1 MKDLTVGNSS
11 RLIFS
16 FAVPMLIGNVFQQ
29 FYNIAD
35 SIIVGKFIGKEALAA
50 VGASFPLIFMLIS
63 FVVGVAMGTTV
74 IIAQYYG
81 AKDMKMVKKSMDTL
95 YIFLF
100 FASIVVTI
108 LGILFSKPIFRLIN
122 LPADIMPQAVTY
134 FNVYLAGLIFF
145 FGFNGT
151 SAILRG
157 LGDSKTPLYFLII
170 STVINIVLA
179 VLFVAIFKWGVAG
192 AAFATVI
199 AQAGAFITG
208 IIYLNRTHE
217 VVKLSFR
224 KLEFDWG
231 IFKKSLQ
238 IGLPSGFQQ
247 TFVALGMLAVM
258 RIVNEFGTDVIA
270 AYSVAGRI
278 DSLAGMPAMNFG
290 VALST
295 FVGQNLGA
303 GKTDRVK
310 QGFKAT
316 LIMSSALALF
326 TTLMVIIFPRAL
338 MGLFSSDPAVIE
350 IGSHYLIIVG
360 SFYVFF
366 STMFV
371 VGGVMRGA
379 GDTLIPMFITLF
391 SLWIIR
397 IPLAWV
403 FSNQMGY
410 MGIWWSIPIAWF
422 VGMVL
427 SYLYYLKGN
436 WKKKVIV
443 RPAKVQPEAD
453 TNPPVFE

>member
-1 MKDLTVGNSS
+1 MKDLTEGNSS
-11 RLIFS
+11 RLILN

-63 FVVGVAMGTTV
+63 FVIGISMGTTV
-74 IIAQYYG
+74 IVAQYYG
-81 AKDMKMVKKSMDTL
+81 AKDLRKVKRAMDTL

-100 FASIVVTI
+100 FSSIFVTL
-108 LGILFSKPIFRLIN
+108 LGIFFARPIFQLIS
-122 LPADIMPQAVTY
+122 LPADILPQAVTY
-134 FNVYLAGLIFF
+134 FHVYMTGFLFF

-170 STVINIVLA
+170 STLMNVLLA
-179 VLFVAIFKWGVAG
+179 VLFVAIFHWGVTG
-192 AAFATVI
+192 AALATVI

-208 IIYLNRTHE
+208 IIYLNRKHE
-217 VVKLSFR
+217 VVKLSLR
-224 KLEFDWG
+224 HLEFDRE
-231 IFKKSLQ
+231 IFYRSIQ
-238 IGLPSGFQQ
+238 IGLPTGFQQ
-247 TFVALGMLAVM
+247 TFVAIGMLAVTK
-258 RIVNEFGTDVIA
+258 IVNGFGTDVIA

-290 VALST
+290 VALTT

-303 GKTDRVK
+303 RRTDRVK

-316 LIMSSALALF
+316 LLMSSALAIATSILVVLIPAPLMSLF
-326 TTLMVIIFPRAL
+326 T
-338 MGLFSSDPAVIE
+338 SDPAVIT
-350 IGSHYLIIVG
+350 IGSRYLVIVG
-360 SFYVFF
+360 SFYVLF

-371 VGGVMRGA
+371 IGGVMRGA

-397 IPLAWV
+397 IPLAWL
-403 FSNQMGY
+403 FSGYMGY
-410 MGIWWSIPIAWF
+410 IGIWWSIPAGWF
-422 VGMVL
+422 VGMAL

-436 WKKKVIV
+436 WMRKTVISF
-443 RPAKVQPEAD
+443 PH
-453 TNPPVFE
+453 

>member
-1 MKDLTVGNSS
+1 MKDLTVGNSG

-16 FAVPMLIGNVFQQ
+16 FALPMLIGNVFQQ

-74 IIAQYYG
+74 IIAQYFG
-81 AKDMKMVKKSMDTL
+81 AKDMRMVKRSMDTL

-100 FASIVVTI
+100 FASILVTI
-108 LGILFSKPIFRLIN
+108 LGLVFCKPIFQLIN

-134 FNVYLAGLIFF
+134 FKVYLAGLIFF

-170 STVINIVLA
+170 STVMNIILA
-179 VLFVAIFKWGVAG
+179 ILFVAVFKWGVGG
-192 AAFATVI
+192 AAIATVI
-199 AQAGAFITG
+199 SQAGAFITG
-208 IIYLNRTHE
+208 IIYLNKTHA
-217 VVKLSFR
+217 VVKLSLHN
-224 KLEFDWG
+224 LEFDWG

-258 RIVNEFGTDVIA
+258 RIVNDFGTNVIA
-270 AYSVAGRI
+270 AYSVAVRI

-303 GKTDRVK
+303 QKIDRVK
-310 QGFKAT
+310 AGFRAT
-316 LIMSSALALF
+316 LMMSSALALF
-326 TTLMVIIFPRAL
+326 TTLIVVLFPRAL
-338 MGLFSSDPAVIE
+338 MNLFTSDASVIE

-360 SFYVFF
+360 AFYVFF

-391 SLWIIR
+391 SLWLIR
-397 IPLAWV
+397 IPMAWL
-403 FSNQMGY
+403 FSREIGY
-410 MGIWWSIPIAWF
+410 IGIWWSIPVAWF
-422 VGMVL
+422 VGMCL

-436 WKKKVIV
+436 WKNKVIV
-443 RPAKVQPEAD
+443 RPRPVVQELD
-453 TNPPVFE
+453 

>member
-1 MKDLTVGNSS
+1 MKDLTVGNSG
-11 RLIFS
+11 RLIFR

-74 IIAQYYG
+74 IIAQYFG
-81 AKDMKMVKKSMDTL
+81 AKDMRMVKRSMDTL

-100 FASIVVTI
+100 FASILVTI
-108 LGILFSKPIFRLIN
+108 LGLVFSKPIFRLIN

-170 STVINIVLA
+170 STVMNIILA
-179 VLFVAIFKWGVAG
+179 ILFVAVFKWGVAG

-199 AQAGAFITG
+199 SQAGAFITG

-217 VVKLSFR
+217 VVKLSIHN
-224 KLEFDWG
+224 LEFDWG
-231 IFKKSLQ
+231 IFRRSLQ

-258 RIVNEFGTDVIA
+258 RIVNDFGTNVIA

-303 GKTDRVK
+303 QKVERVR
-310 QGFKAT
+310 QGFQAT
-316 LIMSSALALF
+316 LYMSSALAIF
-326 TTLMVIIFPRAL
+326 TTLMVVVFPRGL
-338 MGLFSSDPAVIE
+338 MNLFTSDASVIE
-350 IGSHYLIIVG
+350 IGSHYLVIVG
-360 SFYVFF
+360 AFYVFF

-391 SLWIIR
+391 SLWLIR
-397 IPLAWV
+397 IPMAWL
-403 FSNQMGY
+403 FSRQVGY
-410 MGIWWSIPIAWF
+410 IGIWWSIPIAWF
-422 VGMVL
+422 VGMSL

-436 WKKKVIV
+436 WKKKVII
-443 RPAKVQPEAD
+443 RPKPLRQEL
-453 TNPPVFE
+453 E

>member
-1 MKDLTVGNSS
+1 MKDLTVGNSG
-11 RLIFS
+11 RLIFL

-74 IIAQYYG
+74 IIAQYFG
-81 AKDMKMVKKSMDTL
+81 ARDMKMVKRAMDTL

-100 FASIVVTI
+100 FASILVTI
-108 LGILFSKPIFRLIN
+108 LGFVFSGPIFRLIK
-122 LPADIMPQAVTY
+122 LPADIMPQAITY
-134 FNVYLAGLIFF
+134 FKVYLLGIIFF

-170 STVINIVLA
+170 STIINIVLA

-199 AQAGAFITG
+199 AQAGAFLTG
-208 IIYLNRTHE
+208 IFYLNRRHE
-217 VVKLSFR
+217 VVNLSL
-224 KLEFDWG
+224 KNLEFDWD
-231 IFKKSLQ
+231 IFKKSLK

-258 RIVNEFGTDVIA
+258 RIVNDFGTDVIA

-303 GKTDRVK
+303 RKIDRVK
-310 QGFKAT
+310 LGFKAT

-326 TTLMVIIFPRAL
+326 TTLMVVVFPRSL
-338 MGLFSSDPAVIE
+338 MSLFNSDPSVIE
-350 IGSHYLIIVG
+350 IGSHYLVIVG

-397 IPLAWV
+397 IPLAWL
-403 FSNQMGY
+403 FSNHMGY
-410 MGIWWSIPIAWF
+410 IGIWWSIPIAWA
-422 VGMVL
+422 VGMAL

-436 WKKKVIV
+436 WKKKVII
-443 RPAKVQPEAD
+443 RPLEAA
-453 TNPPVFE
+453 TEAEAG

>member
-1 MKDLTVGNSS
+1 MKDLTVGNSG
-11 RLIFS
+11 RLIFN

-29 FYNIAD
+29 LYNIAD
-35 SIIVGKFIGKEALAA
+35 SIIVGKFIGKEALGA

-63 FVVGVAMGTTV
+63 FVIGVTMGTTV
-74 IIAQYYG
+74 IISQYYG
-81 AKDMKMVKKSMDTL
+81 AKDMKNVKRAMDTL

-100 FASIVVTI
+100 FASILVTI
-108 LGILFSKPIFRLIN
+108 LGILFSRPIFRLIK
-122 LPADIMPQAVTY
+122 LPPDILPLAVTY
-134 FNVYLAGLIFF
+134 FNVYLLGSIFF

-170 STVINIVLA
+170 ATVTNVILA
-179 VLFVAIFKWGVAG
+179 ILFVAVFKWGVMG
-192 AAFATVI
+192 AALATVVS
-199 AQAGAFITG
+199 QAGAFLTAIF
-208 IIYLNRTHE
+208 YLNRNHE
-217 VVKLSFR
+217 VVRLTIR
-224 KLEFDWG
+224 KLEFDKA
-231 IFKKSLQ
+231 IFRKSLQ

-258 RIVNEFGTDVIA
+258 RIVNDFGTDVIA

-278 DSLAGMPAMNFG
+278 DSLAGMPAMNFA

-303 GKTDRVK
+303 RKVERVK
-310 QGFKAT
+310 AGFRAT
-316 LIMSSALALF
+316 FFMSTALALF
-326 TTLMVIIFPRAL
+326 TSIMVIIFPGTL
-338 MGLFSSDPAVIE
+338 MGLFSNDPSVIR
-350 IGSHYLIIVG
+350 IGSQYLVVVG

-366 STMFV
+366 SSMFV

-397 IPLAWV
+397 IPLAWIL
-403 FSNQMGY
+403 SRHYGY
-410 MGIWWSIPIAWF
+410 AGIWWSIPLAWMI
-422 VGMVL
+422 GASL

-443 RPAKVQPEAD
+443 KFFPMTEEIETP
-453 TNPPVFE
+453 T

>member
-1 MKDLTVGNSS
+1 MKDLTVGNSG
-11 RLIFS
+11 RLIFH

-35 SIIVGKFIGKEALAA
+35 SVISGKFIGKEALAA

-63 FVVGVAMGTTV
+63 FVIGIAMGTTV
-74 IIAQYYG
+74 IVAQYFG
-81 AKDMKMVKKSMDTL
+81 ARDIRMVKRAMDTL

-100 FASIVVTI
+100 FASILVTA
-108 LGILFSKPIFRLIN
+108 LGLIFSKPIFRLIN

-134 FNVYLAGLIFF
+134 FNVYLTGLIFF

-157 LGDSKTPLYFLII
+157 LGDSKTPLFFLII
-170 STVINIVLA
+170 STVTNIILA

-192 AAFATVI
+192 AALATVI
-199 AQAGAFITG
+199 SQAGAFITG

-217 VVKLSFR
+217 VVKLSLR
-224 KLEFDWG
+224 NLEFDWG

-258 RIVNEFGTDVIA
+258 RIVNGFGTNVIA

-278 DSLAGMPAMNFG
+278 DSLAGMPAMNFA

-303 GKTDRVK
+303 RKIDRVRL
-310 QGFKAT
+310 GFRST
-316 LIMSSALALF
+316 LYMSSALALF
-326 TTLMVIIFPRAL
+326 TTVMVVIFSRGLMK
-338 MGLFSSDPAVIE
+338 LFTSDAAVIE
-350 IGSHYLIIVG
+350 IGSQYLIIVG

-371 VGGVMRGA
+371 IGGVMRGA

-397 IPLAWV
+397 IPLAWL
-403 FSNQMGY
+403 FSTQMGY
-410 MGIWWSIPIAWF
+410 KGIWWSIPIAWF
-422 VGMVL
+422 VGMCS

-443 RPAKVQPEAD
+443 RRLETEKTD
-453 TNPPVFE
+453 